1 MLRVKHWLKFKY
13 KFRYEF
19 ERFFY
24 FYVQAS
30 KTNSLLLLSRLQ
42 NPLLNPISIEALEI
56 HLSGAPWGMGQNPL
70 VVTIFGE
77 EKNLHFLQLIYSTLL
92 GARILIHIHIKHVQ
106 KKRQEIYPTVSSHMV
121 GLTVPLC
128 RHKKIRNTV
137 PWLIIMFESS
147 CCYKLWVR
155 FGDEPRYNVF
165 GDIFHH
171 ASIYHGSG

>member
-106 KKRQEIYPTVSSHMV
+106 KKTSGNISNCIFPHGWSHSPTLSSQKDTQHGAMAYHHVRIIVLLQIV
-121 GLTVPLC
+121 GQIWRRTQIQC
-128 RHKKIRNTV
+128 F
-137 PWLIIMFESS
+137 W
-147 CCYKLWVR
+147 
-155 FGDEPRYNVF
+155 
-165 GDIFHH
+165 
-171 ASIYHGSG
+171 